1 MEVPWQMPVLPS
13 YSCGVEDDAD
23 DIPPSPTPDPVTPT
37 LTSGMFFQRG
47 FWDCAQEALRF
58 LTEEE
63 GLAEDGQVVTG
74 LKNHLVHST
83 QQFTPASLTAPSQPV
98 FTFSPPARR
107 GVMQSKLHQ
116 DNAVILGSSYSC
128 ASSSHS
134 DGVRFAPYTLA
145 SHRGPSVRLPRAQV
159 DKHSLTPVTAP
170 RNCLMQS
177 AHRLP
182 ATMCSSTRS
191 FERVLQEDF
200 ISADDLQG
208 VLRCLQSVP
217 TPPGHLHTSTLHS
230 STHLATPISHQPVPT
245 LHPLVTASHGTGC
258 VATHNNS
265 LNDSGVSET
274 SSADLTDEVD
284 GVDLSVGVSEDV
296 FDSASSVVNNVSEDV
311 FDSVSSVV
319 NSAVDDV
326 FDSASIV
333 VAGDCVRSVTDGL
346 DCEVV
351 ENGGSD
357 KTNSNKNN
365 TRSSSCL
372 SPTFTQ
378 ISAVVSHMS
387 TVVSPT
393 STVVSPISTV
403 VSPITMQQTTTAG
416 SPLDSCPSSQLSL
429 LSSLSSGSHRLT
441 APSVDGSTT
450 ASRIQS
456 LASEILLL
464 LQEEAEAGDD
474 DDDDD
479 DVIDDND
486 RDLDED
492 ASFDEDSDGEDVA
505 VEVEP

>member
-74 LKNHLVHST
+74 LKNHLVHSN

-456 LASEILLL
+456 LANEILLL
-464 LQEEAEAGDD
+464 LQEEAEAG

>member
-23 DIPPSPTPDPVTPT
+23 DIPPSPTPDLVTPT

-74 LKNHLVHST
+74 LKNHLVHSN
-83 QQFTPASLTAPSQPV
+83 QQFTPASLTAPSPPV
-98 FTFSPPARR
+98 FTFSPPACG

-116 DNAVILGSSYSC
+116 ENAVTLGSSYSC
-128 ASSSHS
+128 ASSTRSY
-134 DGVRFAPYTLA
+134 GVRFAPYTLA

-170 RNCLMQS
+170 RDCLMQS

-182 ATMCSSTRS
+182 ATMCSSRS
-191 FERVLQEDF
+191 FERVLREDF

-217 TPPGHLHTSTLHS
+217 TPAGHLHMPTIHS
-230 STHLATPISHQPVPT
+230 STHLSTPIGHQSVPT
-245 LHPLVTASHGTGC
+245 LHPHVTASHGTGC

-296 FDSASSVVNNVSEDV
+296 FDSASSVVNSVSEDV

-319 NSAVDDV
+319 NSVSEDV

-346 DCEVV
+346 DCVVV
-351 ENGGSD
+351 ENDGSD

-365 TRSSSCL
+365 TQSSSCL

-378 ISAVVSHMS
+378 TSAVVSPM
-387 TVVSPT
+387 

-403 VSPITMQQTTTAG
+403 VSPISTVASPTSTVASPITMQQTTTAG
-416 SPLDSCPSSQLSL
+416 IPLDLSL
-429 LSSLSSGSHRLT
+429 IH
-441 APSVDGSTT
+441 
-450 ASRIQS
+450 I
-456 LASEILLL
+456 
-464 LQEEAEAGDD
+464 
-474 DDDDD
+474 
-479 DVIDDND
+479 
-486 RDLDED
+486 
-492 ASFDEDSDGEDVA
+492 
-505 VEVEP
+505 